1 MLSFPAVLPSTQ
13 SHTCLCSFSTYRHTV
28 TPAYAF
34 LLIHIHKT
42 YTDTHLYPHCHCWW
56 LQLVG
61 SALVLFFWSGQGLSD
76 LCVCVQQC
84 VYLCTC
90 TVFLCLCWCVGD
102 TCRDRVIFSMHMC
115 GQVWFLCMWTVRG
128 ASVAPYSFNTRFW
141 RSVLSP
147 LQISL
152 LQSPSVYQAC

>member
-1 MLSFPAVLPSTQ
+1 MDMKQKARRCPQDWLCGMCMFGVSFLVSACVCDLCRVRLWCCPSLLSSQAHKVTLAFAVSP
-13 SHTCLCSFSTYRHTV
+13 HTHTV

-76 LCVCVQQC
+76 LCVCAV
-84 VYLCTC
+84 
-90 TVFLCLCWCVGD
+90 LCLSVH
-102 TCRDRVIFSMHMC
+102 MHCILVPMLVC
-115 GQVWFLCMWTVRG
+115 GRH
-128 ASVAPYSFNTRFW
+128 
-141 RSVLSP
+141 LSW
-147 LQISL
+147 S
-152 LQSPSVYQAC
+152 CDF